1 MPDNPDPA
9 RPAAAIVAD
18 IKARIRT
25 IPDWPKPGVQFRD
38 VTTLWNSPEGFR
50 LSVDAFADYYGQFDF
65 STIVGIESRGF
76 IIGAALAARLEKGF
90 VPIRKRGKLPAEVE
104 SHEYELE
111 YGSDCIEI
119 HRDAIIGGQ
128 KVLLMDD
135 LLATGGT
142 MRAAC
147 HLLSKLGGTVLSCGV
162 IVDLPALAG
171 RKLLEADGF
180 HVFSLVEFD
189 GG

>member
-1 MPDNPDPA
+1 MSDIKAPT
-9 RPAAAIVAD
+9 RPGLETAAL

-25 IPDWPKPGVQFRD
+25 IPNWPKPGVQFRD
-38 VTTLWNSPEGFR
+38 VTTLWNDPEGFR
-50 LSVDAFADYYGQFDF
+50 LSVDAFAEYYGGLDF
-65 STIVGIESRGF
+65 TTIVGIESRGF
-76 IIGAALAARLEKGF
+76 IIGAALAARLGKGF
-90 VPIRKRGKLPAEVE
+90 VPIRKMGKLPAEVE
-104 SHEYELE
+104 SQEYELE

-119 HRDAIIGGQ
+119 HRDAIIAGQ

-162 IVDLPALAG
+162 IVDLPVLGG
-171 RKLLEADGF
+171 RKVLEAEGS

-189 GG
+189 GD